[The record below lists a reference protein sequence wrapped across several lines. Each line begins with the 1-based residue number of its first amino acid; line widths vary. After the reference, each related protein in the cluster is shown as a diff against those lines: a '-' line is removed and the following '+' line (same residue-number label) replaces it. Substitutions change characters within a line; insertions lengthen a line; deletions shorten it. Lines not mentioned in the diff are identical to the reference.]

1 MGAASEPVTTRQAAE
16 EMGVEPET
24 IRSWVHRGHLA
35 PVTGPGGQP
44 VRHPDTGEH
53 VYWLLDVARAEL
65 ATRARAR
72 RTLRFWRI
80 KRLYHL
86 ERMDAAI

>member
-16 EMGVEPET
+16 EMGVAPKT
-24 IRSWVHRGHLA
+24 IRSWVHRGHLT
-35 PVTGPGGQP
+35 PVTGPEGQP

-53 VYWLLDVARAEL
+53 VYWLLDVAKAEL

-72 RTLRFWRI
+72 RHT
-80 KRLYHL
+80 
-86 ERMDAAI
+86 